1 MNITLTTHAVVE
13 KVFLHVHC
21 VWIKALARLVVCLS
35 FLVFALASKQIHASL
50 LLVFLQSNQFGLVHR
65 YHPTTHHPSQ
75 RLPAKIRL
83 FNDFVLPAG
92 AISLQCLNRGASS
105 EQRRHICCNDQGL
118 RSVTVHLCDGP
129 VSIQK
134 AFVVMHPPR
143 RSWQVTQHVANSVCV
158 HA

>member
-83 FNDFVLPAG
+83 FNDFVLEVRYRCKTEEHLPNG
-92 AISLQCLNRGASS
+92 GTSVVTKD
-105 EQRRHICCNDQGL
+105 EV
-118 RSVTVHLCDGP
+118 VTVHLYR
-129 VSIQK
+129 QK
-134 AFVVMHPPR
+134 AFVHILPEEVAQNRKR
-143 RSWQVTQHVANSVCV
+143 RWSKNLFLAVESKY
-158 HA
+158 